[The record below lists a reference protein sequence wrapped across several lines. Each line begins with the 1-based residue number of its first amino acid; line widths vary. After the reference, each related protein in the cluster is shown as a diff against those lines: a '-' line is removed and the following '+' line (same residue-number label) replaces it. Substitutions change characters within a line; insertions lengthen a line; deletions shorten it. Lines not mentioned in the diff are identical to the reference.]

1 MMSSNA
7 HLAQDSGSLS
17 QGIFSDHWNSLARW
31 HFSIPL
37 ETHSAVKQAEE
48 CGTKLFAL
56 RKDLRLSTQSEGGLL

>member
-1 MMSSNA
+1 MSCLQRCPRVA
-7 HLAQDSGSLS
+7 RPL
-17 QGIFSDHWNSLARW
+17 SLARW